1 MSKDRIK
8 QYQYAYA
15 KGYTAQANCILVDV
29 NLSLGSRVLLMYYI
43 SNSDSWKN
51 YTPVMAEQIGVN
63 ASTIRKFNK
72 ELYEKGYIRR
82 DRQRKENGNLGGW
95 DYEYNPTPIF
105 QNPPWEENN
114 RPPKKR
120 NPNVDE
126 RSPKPEKLSPLSV
139 EGLQPSPQKPS
150 MVKLPMEVAPL
161 PMPNIPMPNRPKA
174 MKAMPSS
181 ISSSQALEAS
191 PSKKPIGKQDPEV
204 RGRRHKR
211 PEAQEETFQWLL
223 GLDLTNEKGVID
235 DEVLSVLAHKYTRK
249 KLEDTY
255 AHLIHKL
262 EDPKLKIKKSI
273 IAFFRHL
280 LNNEHDCRGTNSD
293 LNAAYA
299 RKFSKELGWGTLEI
313 KDKYVIDKNNSA
325 KDISLNMEPSSFR
338 DCIGGL
344 YMSLHGNFGT

>member
-1 MSKDRIK
+1 
-8 QYQYAYA
+8 
-15 KGYTAQANCILVDV
+15 
-29 NLSLGSRVLLMYYI
+29 
-43 SNSDSWKN
+43 
-51 YTPVMAEQIGVN
+51 
-63 ASTIRKFNK
+63 
-72 ELYEKGYIRR
+72 
-82 DRQRKENGNLGGW
+82 
-95 DYEYNPTPIF
+95 
-105 QNPPWEENN
+105 
-114 RPPKKR
+114 
-120 NPNVDE
+120 
-126 RSPKPEKLSPLSV
+126 
-139 EGLQPSPQKPS
+139 
-150 MVKLPMEVAPL
+150 
-161 PMPNIPMPNRPKA
+161 MPNIPMPNRPKA

-235 DEVLSVLAHKYTRK
+235 DEVLSVLAHKYTHK